1 LGLGLKFNPKPT
13 NGDGIGI
20 RKDGIERV
28 KSEGS
33 EIKENFP
40 LVIK

>member
-1 LGLGLKFNPKPT
+1 MDN
-13 NGDGIGI
+13 NGIGI